1 MLDIKEGRSFPK
13 NSALLLSF
21 FFRCKSGEQ
30 TKERKEDL
38 FQSLYP
44 LPSIFVQVEGSA
56 SPLHLWRGAGERLIM
71 PFGPPPSRLAA
82 GNPLP
87 GGGVLARGTCAL
99 SSNYYS

>member
-38 FQSLYP
+38 LQSLY
-44 LPSIFVQVEGSA
+44 LGFLSPSIFVQVEGSA

-71 PFGPPPSRLAA
+71 PFGPPPPPRHEGA
-82 GNPLP
+82 PP
-87 GGGVLARGTCAL
+87 PPQGGEAHRIIML
-99 SSNYYS
+99 